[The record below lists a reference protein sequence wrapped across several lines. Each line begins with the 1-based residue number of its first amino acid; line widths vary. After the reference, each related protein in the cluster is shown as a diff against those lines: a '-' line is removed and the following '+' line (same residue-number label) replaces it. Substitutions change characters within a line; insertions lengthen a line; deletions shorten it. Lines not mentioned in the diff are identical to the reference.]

1 MEEYIQA
8 LRKQLKG
15 FSSEE
20 QAALIE
26 EIGSHIE
33 SGEDDVRAGNNLEQR
48 RKRLRAELGTPEEMG
63 GGFKAVYRPGRLI
76 DYLLIA
82 VPWFFYPYL
91 YMLYI
96 SLIPLIPLLYV
107 WGYMRLDIFIHLPLI
122 VIGLWRRSAPLTI
135 FWITVIA
142 NQLLYIVTQGY
153 WWGYWYY
160 GIQTVYWGLLLLG
173 LLILF
178 GFIVWG
184 NRHDLLLVVY
194 ALLPFSMLVLGN
206 VLGIIH
212 PTSQAP
218 YGFLDRSLLLIFLDI
233 RNLGFYTPFVTMALF
248 LLAKNRNIRWMALL
262 MSGLMIG
269 LGRDYLMDYQT
280 GNMDLMAHWV
290 YSLWAILPPA
300 IVVFG
305 WWLDKSRR
313 QQVGLTA

>member
-20 QAALIE
+20 KAVLIE
-26 EIGSHIE
+26 EIRNHIE
-33 SGEDDVRAGNNLEQR
+33 SGEDDVRMGNNLEQR
-48 RKRLRAELGTPEEMG
+48 RERLITELGSSKEMG
-63 GGFKAVYRPGRLI
+63 RGFKAVYRPDRLI
-76 DYLLIA
+76 DYLLI
-82 VPWFFYPYL
+82 VIPWFFYPYL
-91 YMLYI
+91 NMLYM
-96 SLIPLIPLLYV
+96 SLMSKYSWV
-107 WGYMRLDIFIHLPLI
+107 DVRLDVLIHLPLI
-122 VIGLWRRSAPLTI
+122 AIGLWRRSAFLTI
-135 FWITVIA
+135 FWIIVIT

-153 WWGYWYY
+153 WQGFWYF
-160 GIQTVYWGLLLLG
+160 GIQTVYWALLLLG

-178 GFIVWG
+178 GFIVWK
-184 NRHDLLLVVY
+184 NRHDLLLIIY

-206 VLGIIH
+206 VLWIIH
-212 PTSQAP
+212 PTSHTL

-233 RNLGFYTPFVTMALF
+233 RNLSFYAPLVTMALF

-290 YSLWAILPPA
+290 YSLWAILPPV
-300 IVVFG
+300 IVIFG
-305 WWLDKSRR
+305 WWFDEYKR
-313 QQVGLTA
+313 QQLSLAN